1 MNQIILIVLVI
12 ALIVIVG
19 YLLFFREP
27 FSNGASG
34 TYAEYVTNLMAQH
47 VPFSRVYS
55 RDAYMIAKNG
65 TANVVNEIVNANY

>member
-1 MNQIILIVLVI
+1 MKQLLLIIVI
-12 ALIVIVG
+12 MALIVIVG
-19 YLLFFREP
+19 YLLFFKEP

-34 TYAEYVTNLMAQH
+34 TYAEYVTSLMAQH

-65 TANVVNEIVNANY
+65 SNHVVDEIVNLNY